1 MVLDGVGK
9 GGKDA
14 VSLELAEAEEEWIIE
29 EANCLKKCLPA
40 SPVAV
45 KLLVGAGCDSVVGIC
60 ACIKEQMVEE
70 ISLGR
75 GLMAK
80 CFGSCWGTR

>member
-1 MVLDGVGK
+1 MVLESV
-9 GGKDA
+9 
-14 VSLELAEAEEEWIIE
+14 EALEEWVVE
-29 EANCLKKCLPA
+29 EASCFKKSLPA

-45 KLLVGAGCDSVVGIC
+45 ELLVGAGCDSVVGIC
-60 ACIKEQMVEE
+60 VRIKEQMVEQ

>member
-1 MVLDGVGK
+1 M
-9 GGKDA
+9 A
-14 VSLELAEAEEEWIIE
+14 LELVEAKEEWVVE
-29 EANCLKKCLPA
+29 EAHRFKKCLPA

-45 KLLVGAGCDSVVGIC
+45 KLLVGAGYDSVVSIC

>member
-1 MVLDGVGK
+1 MV
-9 GGKDA
+9 A
-14 VSLELAEAEEEWIIE
+14 LESVEALEEWVVK
-29 EANCLKKCLPA
+29 EAHRFKKCLPA

-45 KLLVGAGCDSVVGIC
+45 KLLVGTDCDSVVGIC
-60 ACIKEQMVEE
+60 MRIKEQMVEE

>member
-1 MVLDGVGK
+1 M
-9 GGKDA
+9 A
-14 VSLELAEAEEEWIIE
+14 LESVEALEEWVVE
-29 EANCLKKCLPA
+29 EASCFKKSLPA
-40 SPVAV
+40 LPVAV
-45 KLLVGAGCDSVVGIC
+45 ELLVGAGCDSVVGVC
-60 ACIKEQMVEE
+60 VRIKEQMVEE